1 MNSPNMGKMATAGEG
16 LSVLISVYRKTN
28 AEYLHK
34 ALLSVWDEQSYQP
47 SEIVLVQDGPVGAS
61 IIKKLEEWQERLG
74 KQFKWVKQEKNLG
87 LAKSLN
93 HGLSYCSYEL
103 VARMDDD
110 DISLPHRFDLQYRYM
125 MNHKNIGVLGAQVEE
140 RDSDLQT
147 KISQRIVPVN
157 HLQIVKFSK
166 SRSPINHPS
175 VMFRKSIIYKFGG
188 YPEVY
193 PEDYAL
199 WGKLICNGV
208 IFHNLPQKLVVMRT
222 EDALIYRRGFKFF
235 FGESKVLFYLYRLGL
250 LNFFELSIQLVARF
264 IVRSA
269 PMLLK
274 KKLYELSRR

>member
-1 MNSPNMGKMATAGEG
+1 MATAGEG

>member
-1 MNSPNMGKMATAGEG
+1 
-16 LSVLISVYRKTN
+16 
-28 AEYLHK
+28 
-34 ALLSVWDEQSYQP
+34 
-47 SEIVLVQDGPVGAS
+47 
-61 IIKKLEEWQERLG
+61 
-74 KQFKWVKQEKNLG
+74 
-87 LAKSLN
+87 
-93 HGLSYCSYEL
+93 
-103 VARMDDD
+103 
-110 DISLPHRFDLQYRYM
+110 
-125 MNHKNIGVLGAQVEE
+125 
-140 RDSDLQT
+140 
-147 KISQRIVPVN
+147 
-157 HLQIVKFSK
+157 
-166 SRSPINHPS
+166 
-175 VMFRKSIIYKFGG
+175 MFRKSIIYKFGG

-269 PMLLK
+269 PILLK